1 MEKISVALATY
12 NGEKYIEKQLD
23 SIRNQT
29 IKPYEVVIVDDKSSD
44 RTVALINE
52 FIAVNN
58 LVNWKLFVN
67 EKNVGYRKNFYNA
80 LKKVTGEVIFL
91 SDQDDEWHK
100 NKIEVMLK
108 LLRENT
114 DIYALNSAVNL
125 IDESSNKIIL
135 KLEKNYYNSNF
146 LYMEHIP
153 QKIEYF
159 DIAYIGLHNVSPGCT
174 MAVRR
179 EIVDIFL
186 HSYNYLLPHDWFMN
200 LIASADRKCAFLNVA
215 LTDYRQHGNNAI
227 GANTSPAAGI
237 LKKTRM
243 VRINDYL
250 ARNDAIQRVIDITG
264 INSDEILKEVV
275 KLNTEMIDFYKKP
288 NPLKLIR
295 LRKKTLYFQL
305 AKKKVQMW
313 EVLVSFGMDKVIIK
327 ILKERN

>member
-29 IKPYEVVIVDDKSSD
+29 IKPDEVVIVDDKSSD

-174 MAVRR
+174 MAVRW

>member
-1 MEKISVALATY
+1 
-12 NGEKYIEKQLD
+12 
-23 SIRNQT
+23 
-29 IKPYEVVIVDDKSSD
+29 
-44 RTVALINE
+44 
-52 FIAVNN
+52 
-58 LVNWKLFVN
+58 
-67 EKNVGYRKNFYNA
+67 
-80 LKKVTGEVIFL
+80 
-91 SDQDDEWHK
+91 
-100 NKIEVMLK
+100 
-108 LLRENT
+108 
-114 DIYALNSAVNL
+114 
-125 IDESSNKIIL
+125 
-135 KLEKNYYNSNF
+135 
-146 LYMEHIP
+146 
-153 QKIEYF
+153 
-159 DIAYIGLHNVSPGCT
+159 
-174 MAVRR
+174 
-179 EIVDIFL
+179 
-186 HSYNYLLPHDWFMN
+186 MN